1 MSERR
6 PDRQADAR
14 RLRRSGM
21 SRADIA
27 EELGVH
33 RQSVWRWTR
42 GVEPSESSV
51 TPVTPAPAQGGPET
65 GAQAQ
70 DGRII
75 DWPGDLVESVGVMRD
90 KARGG
95 SVTAARDLA
104 RLAAAEIRQT
114 PACQNHVDGAEA
126 NAMVGVVHSTWQSY
140 MMDTGARRLAHVTD
154 ARLDLVI
161 EEMDKIVDDVSA
173 ILNQL
178 RAEAQEGG

>member
-1 MSERR
+1 MNERR
-6 PDRQADAR
+6 PDREAEAR
-14 RLRRSGM
+14 RLRAQGM
-21 SRADIA
+21 LPGRIA
-27 EELGVH
+27 KRLGVS
-33 RQSVWRWTR
+33 RQSVWRWCR
-42 GVEPSESSV
+42 AEAGVEADESGVTSV
-51 TPVTPAPAQGGPET
+51 TASQTPRVAET
-65 GAQAQ
+65 DVQAH
-70 DGRII
+70 DGVLI
-75 DWPGDLVESVGVMRD
+75 DWPSELTGAVARLRES
-90 KARGG
+90 KSA
-95 SVTAARDLA
+95 TATAQLA